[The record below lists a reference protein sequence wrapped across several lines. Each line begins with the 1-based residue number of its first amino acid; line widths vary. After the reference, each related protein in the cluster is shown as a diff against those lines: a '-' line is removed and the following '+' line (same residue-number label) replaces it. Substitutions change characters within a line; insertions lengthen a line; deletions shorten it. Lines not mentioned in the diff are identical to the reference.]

1 MGHPRQDQKQAQ
13 LGHRCVAQCRANPE
27 GLGDLFQ
34 DKEQTEDGAQGH
46 CGGGGGLI
54 EIAAQS
60 AAESLDARGVPM
72 GEIGEGAIFHFT
84 FIAEGFAEE
93 DGGGGIAVGDGGDVH
108 TYLLSHT
115 RALSRIKLPLHD
127 YRERKTR
134 QSVSTPAWNGK
145 RDFHREKLLEVY
157 EFLTR
162 EVNEDASCDLCPR
175 FQREAGEGTYDRFA
189 IRSLAELRGPEWDGD
204 RRGVHG

>member
-27 GLGDLFQ
+27 GLGDLVQ

-72 GEIGEGAIFHFT
+72 GETGEGAIFHFT

-93 DGGGGIAVGDGGDVH
+93 DGGWGIAVGDGGDVH

-127 YRERKTR
+127 YYNRPK
-134 QSVSTPAWNGK
+134 SI
-145 RDFHREKLLEVY
+145 
-157 EFLTR
+157 LTT
-162 EVNEDASCDLCPR
+162 
-175 FQREAGEGTYDRFA
+175 EAIATYLNLGEG
-189 IRSLAELRGPEWDGD
+189 RSVRRATIPSCTMRTTRLAGFKG
-204 RRGVHG
+204 GVIIIPYAFCWYSLKPSTNCWNDVGLYRSKLSWST